1 MTMVGFT
8 EKNQCR
14 SQWQSGVCK
23 QCHWQS
29 DCATLIRL
37 KSTLEMLCKG
47 LPLLIPTPYSR
58 YRSGFLTILFRG
70 AILMKKNPTNMSSL
84 WSRLCNTIWTVG
96 CIFKVIFFNSYDL
109 QAERVFFFFKSNL

>member
-8 EKNQCR
+8 EENQCR

-70 AILMKKNPTNMSSL
+70 AILMKKTLQIRVLFGAVSVIQSGQ
-84 WSRLCNTIWTVG
+84 WGVFSR
-96 CIFKVIFFNSYDL
+96 
-109 QAERVFFFFKSNL
+109 